1 MAQAL
6 VDAGVLPAAQASS
19 TRWGSR
25 ALPRPRRRSNLSLT
39 LSRPTTAGTTSCCF
53 CTDGL
58 TKHVAEDE
66 ITEQL
71 ATVQVLRDNLP

>member
-1 MAQAL
+1 ML
-6 VDAGVLPAAQASS
+6 L
-19 TRWGSR
+19 
-25 ALPRPRRRSNLSLT
+25 
-39 LSRPTTAGTTSCCF
+39 

-71 ATVQVLRDNLP
+71 ATVKSSEMICRNLIDLALARGGTDNVTVVTGRLRERAPA